1 MTDNAVRVNAATHD
15 TNLNNNSA
23 PSHRVNMNGHAASQ
37 AETSAQET
45 RDHSPRA
52 ELKIDDFEVLGDSRA
67 KKGNRTAPEP
77 TPPPSSDTAADQS
90 RDSSDSNTSR
100 TSTDSSA
107 SLVES
112 KNRTVARNVASD
124 VKVKRYFKAPEGT
137 WHMLDLDTGRS
148 AIDIPKKE
156 VPEREPESKNSTLTM
171 PRTTSGKFTTIN
183 GNHTVPDRAINR
195 NPPNS
200 VHVTSHDALYFVHE
214 RDARATWIYS
224 LSGPPTNQS
233 ANSVSKGAL
242 KIVMSVLSRDH
253 AEISDDSTARQTFT
267 LQFRHPPSCH
277 VLNRSTARHELEDY
291 KPKIELELLIGFKSG
306 DILLHDPIRKSF
318 TKHFNKGKALS
329 HGAVVK
335 LCWHPQQADLF
346 LASFDDTV
354 LYAQNTANNSADI
367 RPASLGGNLFVI
379 DRKRIEDD
387 SVQLPMI
394 ADMQR
399 FSIWRNQNANV
410 NPVARWHVSSKP
422 IKDFSFSSNGRY
434 LATASLDGFLRVF
447 DFEAE
452 RMLVVYK
459 AYYGGLTCVTWT
471 PDDRYLVLG
480 SEDDALY
487 VCSFDAHDAAR
498 CNFVARGKA
507 HHSWISK
514 ISCDTWHG
522 KGEGHYRLVSVG
534 QDCRLVLWD
543 FALDALLLPKE
554 SRARRNSLRRS
565 SIHMPR
571 PSYLVDPDA
580 SESADQGCAP
590 VITCPDDL
598 AALVPLVSYH
608 SAHTAPYSDVLVTPQ
623 LLSIAA
629 WGGQLTCFV
638 RPNAPEHV
646 K

>member
-1 MTDNAVRVNAATHD
+1 MQNIFAVQTRSDERALKIATEHVLID
-15 TNLNNNSA
+15 LSQ
-23 PSHRVNMNGHAASQ
+23 SQ

-242 KIVMSVLSRDH
+242 KIVMSVLSRDR

-277 VLNRSTARHELEDY
+277 VLNRSTARHELEDN

-318 TKHFNKGKALS
+318 TKHFNKG
-329 HGAVVK
+329 
-335 LCWHPQQADLF
+335 
-346 LASFDDTV
+346 
-354 LYAQNTANNSADI
+354 
-367 RPASLGGNLFVI
+367 
-379 DRKRIEDD
+379 
-387 SVQLPMI
+387 
-394 ADMQR
+394 
-399 FSIWRNQNANV
+399 
-410 NPVARWHVSSKP
+410 VSY
-422 IKDFSFSSNGRY
+422 R
-434 LATASLDGFLRVF
+434 
-447 DFEAE
+447 
-452 RMLVVYK
+452 
-459 AYYGGLTCVTWT
+459 LTCV
-471 PDDRYLVLG
+471 
-480 SEDDALY
+480 LY
-487 VCSFDAHDAAR
+487 NHSFPFLESTIAR
-498 CNFVARGKA
+498 CSGEAVLAPTTSGSIFSLVRRHGALRAEFSEQQRG
-507 HHSWISK
+507 H
-514 ISCDTWHG
+514 
-522 KGEGHYRLVSVG
+522 
-534 QDCRLVLWD
+534 Q
-543 FALDALLLPKE
+543 
-554 SRARRNSLRRS
+554 
-565 SIHMPR
+565 
-571 PSYLVDPDA
+571 A
-580 SESADQGCAP
+580 SESGRKFVCDR
-590 VITCPDDL
+590 
-598 AALVPLVSYH
+598 SE
-608 SAHTAPYSDVLVTPQ
+608 AH
-623 LLSIAA
+623 
-629 WGGQLTCFV
+629 
-638 RPNAPEHV
+638 
-646 K
+646 